1 MLARRPSW
9 QLLSARRAEHDSRWW
24 CALVWARRACVCVS
38 TDYARVACSET
49 ADSVAFRSLTDKMCR
64 YDCNVTGTILED
76 TNSRSK
82 QSTSD
87 TTCTRGAAC
96 GAATVKSTCSGSPT
110 STVVAY
116 DAATLRSTPTLT
128 FSSTLYELT
137 LPMG

>member
-96 GAATVKSTCSGSPT
+96 GAASG